1 MWKLTPPA
9 VDDAELDL
17 LRALTLANGDH
28 VFETS
33 PEHRTALLQLYQRY
47 DVTHGRPSAELLGAA
62 LGAAFVEAIYSAY
75 DEVQERRRLAHLR
88 DRLKAEVLRCPY
100 CGFGEVTDLDHHL
113 ARSVYRALAIYCRNL
128 IPSCHPC
135 NNRKRTAGGPG
146 PEEQFSHPY
155 LDEYPANRFLVA
167 QTTVSPQG
175 GLRVQFAIV
184 QCDGMADDVFAR
196 LRFQFSRLE
205 LNRRYEAQVVNF
217 IINHRASIE
226 EVAENGAEALREW
239 LSRMRDVHE
248 RGYGLN
254 DWRTA
259 LIESLLHSD
268 EFCEGG
274 FRDTFGVPPQ
284 VGA

>member
-9 VDDAELDL
+9 ADDAEADL
-17 LRALTLANGDH
+17 LRALTLANGGL

-33 PEHRTALLQLYQRY
+33 PEQRAALMQLYQRY
-47 DVTHGRPSAELLGAA
+47 DGTRGRPSVELMGVA
-62 LGAAFVEAIYSAY
+62 LDAGFVDAIYSAY
-75 DEVQERRRLAHLR
+75 DQVQERRRLAHLR
-88 DRLKAEVLRCPY
+88 DRLKAGILRCPY

-113 ARSVYRALAIYCRNL
+113 ARSVYRAFAIYCRNL
-128 IPSCHPC
+128 IPCCHHC
-135 NNRKRTAGGPG
+135 NNRKRTVGGHD

-155 LDEYPANRFLVA
+155 LDEYPPGRFLLA
-167 QTTVSPQG
+167 QATVSPPE
-175 GLRVQFAIV
+175 GLRVDFAIV
-184 QCDGMADDVFAR
+184 QCDGMASDVFAR

-205 LNRRYEAQVVNF
+205 LNRRYEAQVVDF
-217 IINHRASIE
+217 VMSHRPSIE
-226 EVAENGAEALREW
+226 EVAENGPEALRAW

-259 LIESLLHSD
+259 LIESLLRSD
-268 EFCEGG
+268 AFCEGG
-274 FRDTFGVPPQ
+274 FRYSFGVPPQ